1 MGLVEEFLCLCE
13 DFEAHAERMKETDA
27 SSYNE
32 SAIEAEKSE
41 LNELW
46 AELKEQYKKCSSD
59 PECLKTN
66 KATIRKR
73 KGEVHTVYMKCMTI
87 VGNWKTK
94 SVVSSVSPKT
104 SSSSVSVPPCD
115 TEVFYGDY
123 VSWPSFRDLFTAIYI
138 NNKKLSP
145 VEKLYHLFQKTS
157 GEAREI
163 NRGVQ
168 LTSEGFDI
176 AWSNLKSQYENKR
189 ILINNQLRILFNLP
203 HCSQESSSCLKKLHR
218 DISNCISVLK
228 LYKIDVGSWD
238 PIFVFQCSSKLPK
251 LTLSLW
257 EQSIGEKTELPK
269 WEDLSKFLI
278 ERFQTIESVSDMM
291 NTQESGPRHKKTG
304 NFDNSKQSKV
314 HHTKVNT
321 VKCVLC
327 KEVHE
332 LKFCP
337 KFLNMNPKQRIAAVR
352 RDRSC
357 LNCLARGHGAA
368 KCNSKATCTKCG
380 AKHHTMLHIVRD
392 EQQSNPGVGNM
403 SGDLQTTQNIQS
415 APTPSTSHNVRAYHM
430 SVCNKTMLATA
441 WINILK
447 DGLAHKVRALIDPC
461 SDDTFIS
468 KKIQRLLNLP
478 TKPISAEVT
487 GLGGGAVT
495 RCSQIAFLTI
505 GSILNNNFTVEI
517 DALVVCDVTGDV
529 PTHSF
534 DTSLVD
540 QLPNLEYADPNFFHT
555 GPIDIL
561 IGGNLYPL
569 ILREGVKHGILG
581 SLVAQQTVFGW
592 IVTGPA
598 NDRDS
603 GRVVRVSHCTRVSID
618 EQLTKFWEVEE
629 VGRDTTMSKDDWLCE
644 NIYRITTKR
653 MANGRYMVDLPFKAD
668 NPLCASKNSNRYIA
682 LCQFLRNEKSLS
694 RKPQLKEMYD
704 EVIKEYLS
712 LGHMEKVE
720 TPNIEACDYFY
731 LPHHGVFKPD
741 STTTKLRVVFNA
753 SCPSVNGKSLNDA
766 LYVGPVLQKDIISL
780 ILNWRFYRFVFN
792 ADITKMYRQIL
803 VNRKHVPYQ
812 RILYRDSPD
821 DEIQDYQLKTV
832 TFGVNCAPFLA
843 LRTLL
848 QLAEDE
854 KERFPIGSKI
864 LKENMY
870 VDDSLVGA
878 HSVSEALEARNQ
890 LIAILESAGFQL
902 RKWTS
907 NRREILED
915 LPRDHLLN
923 EQFLDFDDKSSV
935 KTLGIRW
942 DAVSDEFYFVTEKLA
957 HKETFTKREVLSII
971 ARLFDPLGWLS
982 PVVINAKILMQMMW
996 LDNIG
1001 WDDPIKPLSLLKWK
1015 TFVSNYRAIDQIR
1028 IDRWLNYSPECRIEY
1043 HGFCDSSELAYAAVL
1058 YVRVEVGDMAHS
1070 KLLVAKSKV
1079 APIKKMSI
1087 PRLELCGALLMAKLA
1102 DLVLPQLH
1110 VQPYTLFL
1118 WSDSMIV
1125 LSWLK
1130 KPSHSWTTFVANR
1143 VAIIHEKVGNIWGH
1157 VGTSENPADLATR
1170 GLTPFELKGS
1180 DLWWNGPSWLRK
1192 DKRFWPS
1199 TPHITDTS
1207 LEAKPMQVLVAR
1219 SEEMEDILDRFSC
1232 FSRALRV
1239 LSYVL
1244 RFVAHTHRSLKRI
1257 CVHGSLELSS
1267 EELTQTKFKLIT
1279 LSQKTYFPAE
1289 FNCLSRKQRL
1299 PSNSPLLTL
1308 TPFLDK
1314 HNIIRANGRLGSTLA
1329 LSCEERHPFVL
1340 ACKSRLSL
1348 LYVEF
1353 IHRQTLHGGLQLTLA
1368 TIRLEC
1374 WIIRAKNLIKARI
1387 NRCKEC
1393 TISRQQRQGQIMA
1406 PLPEERTT
1414 FGRPFATT
1422 GVDYAGPF
1430 DIKNVHG
1437 RGCRITKGY
1446 ICLFICFVTKAVHLE
1461 PVGDLS
1467 TPAFLAAFSRF
1478 VSRRGCPRKMYS
1490 DNGRNFVGAARDLD
1504 ANLKKVISQ
1513 LGDEIVSRYGFQQ
1526 VEWHFIPA
1534 AAPHM
1539 GGLWEA
1545 GVKSC
1550 KTHLKKV
1557 SGQIRHTFEEFA
1569 TILSSIECCM
1579 NSRPLSPLS
1588 DNQDDIAALTPAHFL
1603 VGSSLLSPAQ
1613 NEEIPTKISLL
1624 NRWRKIKIIQ
1634 QEFCRRWKSEY
1645 LTELNK
1651 LFKWKS
1657 PRENLALNDLVVLRN
1672 ENVCPTDWRLGR
1684 IVQLHTGRD
1693 GQVRVVDVRTQA
1705 GIVTRPVHKLVLLP
1719 REK

>member
-32 SAIEAEKSE
+32 SAIEAEKNE

-46 AELKEQYKKCSSD
+46 TELKELYKKCNSD

-73 KGEVHTVYMKCMTI
+73 KGEVHTIYMKCMTI

-104 SSSSVSVPPCD
+104 SSVSVPPCD

-291 NTQESGPRHKKTG
+291 NTQESGPRHKKIG
-304 NFDNSKQSKV
+304 NFDNSRQSKV

-327 KEVHE
+327 KEGHE

-337 KFLNMNPKQRIAAVR
+337 KFLNMNPKQRITAVR

-380 AKHHTMLHIVRD
+380 AKHHTMLHLVRD
-392 EQQSNPGVGNM
+392 EQQSNPGVGDM

-505 GSILNNNFTVEI
+505 GSILNNNFTAEI

-529 PTHSF
+529 PTYSF
-534 DTSLVD
+534 DYSLVD

-618 EQLTKFWEVEE
+618 EQLTRFWEVEE

-644 NIYRITTKR
+644 NIYKNTTKR
-653 MANGRYMVDLPFKAD
+653 MANGRYMVDLPFKTE
-668 NPLCASKNSNRYIA
+668 NPLFASKNSNRYVA

-694 RKPQLKEMYD
+694 RKPHLKEMYD

-753 SCPSVNGKSLNDA
+753 SCPSVNRKSLNDA
-766 LYVGPVLQKDIISL
+766 LYVVPVLQKDIISL
-780 ILNWRFYRFVFN
+780 ILNWRFYKFVFN
-792 ADITKMYRQIL
+792 ADITKTYRQIL
-803 VNRKHVPYQ
+803 VNPKHVPYQ

-821 DEIQDYQLKTV
+821 EDIQDYQLKTV

-890 LIAILESAGFQL
+890 LIVILESAGFQL

-923 EQFLDFDDKSSV
+923 EQFLSFDDKSSV

-957 HKETFTKREVLSII
+957 NKETYTKREVLSVI

-996 LDNIG
+996 LDDIG
-1001 WDDPIKPLSLLKWK
+1001 WDDPIKPLTLLKWK
-1015 TFVSNYRAIDQIR
+1015 AFVSNYREIDQVR

-1058 YVRVEVGDMAHS
+1058 YVRVEVGDMTHS
-1070 KLLVAKSKV
+1070 KLLVAKTKV
-1079 APIKKMSI
+1079 APIKKMSV
-1087 PRLELCGALLMAKLA
+1087 PRLELCGALLLAKLA

-1180 DLWWNGPSWLRK
+1180 DLWWHGPSWLRK
-1192 DKRFWPS
+1192 DRRFWPS
-1199 TPHITDTS
+1199 TPNIADTS
-1207 LEAKPMQVLVAR
+1207 LESKPMQVLVAR
-1219 SEEMEDILDRFSC
+1219 SEKMEDILDRFSC
-1232 FSRALRV
+1232 LSRALRV

-1244 RFVAHTHRSLKRI
+1244 RFVAHTHRSLNQN

-1279 LSQKTYFPAE
+1279 LSQKMYFPAE
-1289 FNCLSRKQRL
+1289 FNCLSRKQKL

-1314 HNIIRANGRLGSTLA
+1314 YDIIRANGRLGSTLA
-1329 LSCEERHPFVL
+1329 LSYEERHPFVL
-1340 ACKSRLSL
+1340 AYKSRLSL

-1353 IHRQTLHGGLQLTLA
+1353 IHRQTLHGGIQLTLA

-1387 NRCKEC
+1387 N
-1393 TISRQQRQGQIMA
+1393 
-1406 PLPEERTT
+1406 
-1414 FGRPFATT
+1414 
-1422 GVDYAGPF
+1422 
-1430 DIKNVHG
+1430 
-1437 RGCRITKGY
+1437 
-1446 ICLFICFVTKAVHLE
+1446 
-1461 PVGDLS
+1461 
-1467 TPAFLAAFSRF
+1467 
-1478 VSRRGCPRKMYS
+1478 
-1490 DNGRNFVGAARDLD
+1490 GRNFVGAARELD
-1504 ANLKKVISQ
+1504 SNLKKVVSQ

-1539 GGLWEA
+1539 RGLWEA

-1588 DNQDDIAALTPAHFL
+1588 DNQEDIAALTPAHFL

-1613 NEEIPTKISLL
+1613 NEEIPTKTSLL

-1651 LFKWKS
+1651 RFKWKS

-1693 GQVRVVDVRTQA
+1693 GQTA
-1705 GIVTRPVHKLVLLP
+1705 PPTCGLP
-1719 REK
+1719 RGGFVEKCSKLYLAVIWKFAPARVPRGQFVVLKMNFCDHNPCSRGY